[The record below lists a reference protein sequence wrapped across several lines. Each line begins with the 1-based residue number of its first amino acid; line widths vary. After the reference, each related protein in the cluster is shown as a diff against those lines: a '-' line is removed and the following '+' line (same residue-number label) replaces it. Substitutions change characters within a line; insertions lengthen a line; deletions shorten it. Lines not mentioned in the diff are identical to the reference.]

1 MVSPLQEILE
11 TQFNLLYHL
20 KMSVVDFENMDIR
33 DIDWTYSRLVKQI
46 KDENKQRERS
56 KSIPEKYRS

>member
-20 KMSVVDFENMDIR
+20 KMSIHDFNTMDIR
-33 DIDWTYSRLVKQI
+33 DIDWMYSRLIKQI
-46 KDENKQRERS
+46 NDENEARK
-56 KSIPEKYRS
+56 KSNG